1 MMLGKFLIFKD
12 MKTLVKLFITLLVLL
27 GIFTIIPIVW
37 FVFSEFGVIYGIR
50 ALLILGIIASGLG
63 IIILLL
69 RKIWK
74 AFKRDILE

>member
-37 FVFSEFGVIYGIR
+37 FVFSEFGVIFGIR
-50 ALLILGIIASGLG
+50 TLLILGIIASGLG

>member
-1 MMLGKFLIFKD
+1 MLGKFLIFKD

-50 ALLILGIIASGLG
+50 TLLILGIIASGLG

>member
-1 MMLGKFLIFKD
+1 MLGKFLIFKD

-37 FVFSEFGVIYGIR
+37 FVFSEFGVIFGIR
-50 ALLILGIIASGLG
+50 TLLILGIITSGLG

-69 RKIWK
+69 RKIWRS
-74 AFKRDILE
+74 FKRDILE

>member
-1 MMLGKFLIFKD
+1 MMLGKFLIFRD
-12 MKTLVKLFITLLVLL
+12 MRTLVKLFITLLVLL

-50 ALLILGIIASGLG
+50 TLLILGIIASGLG
-63 IIILLL
+63 IILLLL

>member
-37 FVFSEFGVIYGIR
+37 FVFSEFGVIFGIR
-50 ALLILGIIASGLG
+50 TLLILGIIASGLG

-69 RKIWK
+69 RRIWK

>member
-50 ALLILGIIASGLG
+50 TILILGIIASGLG

>member
-50 ALLILGIIASGLG
+50 TLLILGIIASGLG

>member
-37 FVFSEFGVIYGIR
+37 FVFSEFGVIFGIR
-50 ALLILGIIASGLG
+50 TLLILGIIASGLG

-69 RKIWK
+69 RRIWK
-74 AFKRDILE
+74 SFKRDILE

>member
-1 MMLGKFLIFKD
+1 MLGKFLIFKD

-37 FVFSEFGVIYGIR
+37 FVFSEFGVIFGIR
-50 ALLILGIIASGLG
+50 TLLILGIIASGLG

-69 RKIWK
+69 RRIWK
-74 AFKRDILE
+74 SFKRDILE

>member
-37 FVFSEFGVIYGIR
+37 FVFSEFGVIFGIKT
-50 ALLILGIIASGLG
+50 LLILGIIASGLG

-69 RKIWK
+69 RRIWK
-74 AFKRDILE
+74 SFKRDILE